1 MNNSPVALVVD
12 DEFDLAW
19 ALQQTLIL
27 DGWRV
32 LVVHTGIDAIARAML
47 EPICIAFVDA
57 KLPDM
62 DGLDVARQIA
72 ALQPAT
78 VLILVSGYYYAE
90 DQTVQEV
97 LREGL
102 FAHFISKPF
111 DLTEISTLARESL
124 KAENA
129 LHLCG

>member
-32 LVVHTGIDAIARAML
+32 LVVHTGIDAIARA
-47 EPICIAFVDA
+47 IAFVDA